1 MSAHTKGKIQPEQ
14 HGWDQLWL
22 VTEKAEG
29 RHAVAQVMVKTAG
42 EGYAN
47 AARLAL
53 CWNTHDQLL
62 EALEEAVA
70 SGMVPVSSAADGGAV
85 AYSRVVRAADQIRAA
100 IKAAKGE
107 A

>member
-62 EALEEAVA
+62 EALEIAVN
-70 SGMVPVSSAADGGAV
+70 SDLGALW
-85 AYSRVVRAADQIRAA
+85 AWPDTAKETWLQNARAA

>member
-1 MSAHTKGKIQPEQ
+1 MSAKHTPWKLSVLAAQRGFILTAKG
-14 HGWDQLWL
+14 GMYD
-22 VTEKAEG
+22 V
-29 RHAVAQVMVKTAG
+29 AVVRNIGNEDNA
-42 EGYAN
+42 AN

-62 EALEEAVA
+62 AALEEAVA
-70 SGMVPVSSAADGGAV
+70 SGMVPVSSAAEGGAS
-85 AYSRVVRAADQIRAA
+85 AYSRIVRAADQIRAA

>member
-62 EALEEAVA
+62 EALQ
-70 SGMVPVSSAADGGAV
+70 
-85 AYSRVVRAADQIRAA
+85 RVVQADDNAELSQDDIEVARAA

>member
-62 EALEEAVA
+62 EALDV
-70 SGMVPVSSAADGGAV
+70 VL
-85 AYSRVVRAADQIRAA
+85 SRCIGLDPFAEQQARAA

>member
-62 EALEEAVA
+62 EALQGMCSIWGTVCNSKGWDPEHVSQYVA
-70 SGMVPVSSAADGGAV
+70 ARS
-85 AYSRVVRAADQIRAA
+85 A

>member
-1 MSAHTKGKIQPEQ
+1 MSAHTKGK
-14 HGWDQLWL
+14 LSVL
-22 VTEKAEG
+22 TAERG
-29 RHAVAQVMVKTAG
+29 FILTAKDGIYDVAVVRNIGNEDNA
-42 EGYAN
+42 AN

-62 EALEEAVA
+62 EALEDCVEALDFLQDR
-70 SGMVPVSSAADGGAV
+70 MAAKVNPPTLD
-85 AYSRVVRAADQIRAA
+85 AARAA

>member
-29 RHAVAQVMVKTAG
+29 RHAVAQVMVKTAS

-53 CWNTHDQLL
+53 CWNTHDQLVN
-62 EALEEAVA
+62 ALNAMLTHF
-70 SGMVPVSSAADGGAV
+70 GMDEDEWTKPTF
-85 AYSRVVRAADQIRAA
+85 DQARAA

>member
-62 EALEEAVA
+62 EALESMCSVWVTVCNSKGWDTEHMSQYVEA
-70 SGMVPVSSAADGGAV
+70 
-85 AYSRVVRAADQIRAA
+85 RAA

>member
-62 EALEEAVA
+62 EALEDCVEALDFLQDR
-70 SGMVPVSSAADGGAV
+70 MAAKV
-85 AYSRVVRAADQIRAA
+85 NPPTLEAARAA